1 VTLKAAI
8 IQALIEVGYTE
19 EDATRK
25 VIIVGS
31 CHGGMVQLNDDC
43 IPEDEAREAIDT
55 MKERFGYFKEN
66 RDEANEVR
74 IAADKANANN

>member
-1 VTLKAAI
+1 MTLKDAI
-8 IQALIEVGYTE
+8 IQALVEVGHTE
-19 EDATRK
+19 EEATRK

-31 CHGGMVQLNDDC
+31 CHGGMEQLNEDC

-55 MKERFGYFKEN
+55 MKERFGYFQEN

-74 IAADKANANN
+74 VAADKANRNN